1 MLRKLKN
8 IGRRKKLKKVNL
20 NKLRYQILLKAKEH
34 VSKCG
39 WNDKLFYNI
48 AAKLKFKFSEIAV
61 LFPEGYITLL
71 EMYLDTVNNQMTED
85 SKKINLIRLRV
96 HERVKELVILR
107 LKIMSREKELISK
120 TYFHLLLPQ
129 NFKIASRCLYKSVD
143 QIWFVAGDNST
154 DFNFYS
160 KRAILASI
168 YSMVMLHYV
177 NNNSL
182 DQTIELLNK
191 QLKRVSKIPKI
202 KNRLGDI
209 TKTISQIFKLVKNIR
224 PIKQ

>member
-1 MLRKLKN
+1 MQRKLKN
-8 IGRRKKLKKVNL
+8 IGRRKKLKKFNL
-20 NKLRYQILLKAKEH
+20 NKLRYQILLEAKAH
-34 VSKCG
+34 VSKSG

-48 AAKLKFKFSEIAV
+48 AAKSKFKFSEMAT

-71 EMYLDTVNNQMTED
+71 EMYLDTVNNQMTEN
-85 SKKINLIRLRV
+85 SKNINLIRLRI
-96 HERVKELVILR
+96 HERIKELVILR
-107 LKIMSREKELISK
+107 LKIMSREKELIAK
-120 TYFHLLLPQ
+120 TYFHLFLPQ
-129 NFKIASRCLYKSVD
+129 NFKIASRCLYKAVD
-143 QIWFVAGDNST
+143 QMWFVVGDNST

-168 YSMVMLHYV
+168 YSIVMLHFI
-177 NNNSL
+177 NNNNL

-191 QLKRVSKIPKI
+191 QLQRVSKIPKI

-209 TKTISQIFKLVKNIR
+209 TKTISHIFKLVKNIR

>member
-1 MLRKLKN
+1 M
-8 IGRRKKLKKVNL
+8 KKVNL

-48 AAKLKFKFSEIAV
+48 AAKSKFKFSEIAV

-71 EMYLDTVNNQMTED
+71 EMYLDTVNDQMTED

-129 NFKIASRCLYKSVD
+129 NYKIASRCLYKAVD

-154 DFNFYS
+154 DFNFYT
-160 KRAILASI
+160 KRITLAAIYINALFIFFTKDINQA
-168 YSMVMLHYV
+168 
-177 NNNSL
+177 N
-182 DQTIELLNK
+182 LNIDK
-191 QLKRVSKIPKI
+191 NLKKISKIPKI
-202 KNRLGDI
+202 KERF
-209 TKTISQIFKLVKNIR
+209 SF
-224 PIKQ
+224 IKDNLPLFLRGILN

>member
-1 MLRKLKN
+1 
-8 IGRRKKLKKVNL
+8 V
-20 NKLRYQILLKAKEH
+20 
-34 VSKCG
+34 
-39 WNDKLFYNI
+39 F
-48 AAKLKFKFSEIAV
+48 
-61 LFPEGYITLL
+61 
-71 EMYLDTVNNQMTED
+71 
-85 SKKINLIRLRV
+85 
-96 HERVKELVILR
+96 ERVKELVILR

-129 NFKIASRCLYKSVD
+129 NFKVASRCLYKAVD

-177 NNNSL
+177 NNNNL

>member
-8 IGRRKKLKKVNL
+8 TGRRKKLKKVNL
-20 NKLRYQILLKAKEH
+20 NKLRYQILLEAKAH

-39 WNDKLFYNI
+39 WNDELFYNI
-48 AAKLKFKFSEIAV
+48 ASKSKFKLSEIAA
-61 LFPEGYITLL
+61 LFPEGHITLL
-71 EMYLDTVNNQMTED
+71 EMYLDTVNKQMTED
-85 SKKINLIRLRV
+85 SKKIYLIRLRV
-96 HERVKELVILR
+96 HERIKELIILR

-129 NFKIASRCLYKSVD
+129 NFKIASRCLYKAVD
-143 QIWFVAGDNST
+143 QIWFVAGDHST

-168 YSMVMLHYV
+168 YSVVMLHFV

-182 DQTIELLNK
+182 DQTIALLNK
-191 QLKRVSKIPKI
+191 QLKKVSKVPKI

-209 TKTISQIFKLVKNIR
+209 TKTISQIFKLVQNISSV
-224 PIKQ
+224 KQ

>member
-39 WNDKLFYNI
+39 WSDKLFYNI
-48 AAKLKFKFSEIAV
+48 AAKSKFKFSEIAV

-129 NFKIASRCLYKSVD
+129 NFKIASRCLYKAVD

>member
-20 NKLRYQILLKAKEH
+20 NKLRYQVLIKAKEH

-39 WNDKLFYNI
+39 WDDKLFYSI
-48 AAKLKFKFSEIAV
+48 AAKSKFKFSEIAA

-71 EMYLDTVNNQMTED
+71 EMYLDTINNQMTED
-85 SKKINLIRLRV
+85 SKKIDLIRLKV
-96 HERVKELVILR
+96 HERIKELVILR
-107 LKIMSREKELISK
+107 LKIMSREKELIAK
-120 TYFHLLLPQ
+120 TFFHLLLPQ
-129 NFKIASRCLYKSVD
+129 NFKIASRCLYQAVD

-168 YSMVMLHYV
+168 YSMVMLHFV
-177 NNNSL
+177 NNNIL

-202 KNRLGDI
+202 KNRLVNI
-209 TKTISQIFKLVKNIR
+209 KKTIPQIFKLVKNFR

>member
-1 MLRKLKN
+1 MLRKLKS
-8 IGRRKKLKKVNL
+8 IGKTKKMTKVNL
-20 NKLRYQILLKAKEH
+20 NKLRYQILLE
-34 VSKCG
+34 SKVHISKYG
-39 WNDKLFYNI
+39 WNDELFYKI
-48 AAKLKFKFSEIAV
+48 AANSKFKFSEIIT
-61 LFPEGYITLL
+61 LFPKGYTVLL

-96 HERVKELVILR
+96 HERIKELIILR
-107 LKIMSREKELISK
+107 LKIMSQEKELISK

-129 NFKIASRCLYKSVD
+129 NFKIASRCLYKTVD
-143 QIWFVAGDNST
+143 QIWFVSGDNST

-160 KRAILASI
+160 KRAILASV
-168 YSMVMLHYV
+168 YSLVMLHFI

-202 KNRLGDI
+202 KNKLGNI
-209 TKTISQIFKLVKNIR
+209 KNAFSQFFKLVKNIR

>member
-1 MLRKLKN
+1 MWVVIKYKTNEFENLKNSLSKNLGEIPEFYFPKIKYSRYIYNKLKTYNRN
-8 IGRRKKLKKVNL
+8 ILGN
-20 NKLRYQILLKAKEH
+20 Y
-34 VSKCG
+34 
-39 WNDKLFYNI
+39 LFCKHN
-48 AAKLKFKFSEIAV
+48 KFK
-61 LFPEGYITLL
+61 
-71 EMYLDTVNNQMTED
+71 D

-129 NFKIASRCLYKSVD
+129 NFKIASRCLYKAVD

>member
-1 MLRKLKN
+1 MKLRN

-20 NKLRYQILLKAKEH
+20 SKLRYQILLEAKKH
-34 VSKCG
+34 ASNYG
-39 WNDKLFYNI
+39 WNEKLFHNI
-48 AAKLKFKFSEIAV
+48 GAESKFKYSEITS
-61 LFPEGYITLL
+61 LFPEGYTTLL
-71 EMYLDTVNNQMTED
+71 EMYLDTINEQMTNN
-85 SKKINLIRLRV
+85 SKKTNLIRLRV
-96 HERVKELVILR
+96 HERIKELIILR
-107 LKIMSREKELISK
+107 LKIMSREKKLISK

-129 NFKIASRCLYKSVD
+129 NFKIASKCLYRAVD

-168 YSMVMLHYV
+168 YSMVMLHFI
-177 NNNSL
+177 NNNDL
-182 DQTIELLNK
+182 VQTIALLNK

-202 KNRLGDI
+202 KNRLGGI
-209 TKTISQIFKLVKNIR
+209 TKSLSHFLKLVKNIR

>member
-1 MLRKLKN
+1 
-8 IGRRKKLKKVNL
+8 
-20 NKLRYQILLKAKEH
+20 
-34 VSKCG
+34 
-39 WNDKLFYNI
+39 
-48 AAKLKFKFSEIAV
+48 
-61 LFPEGYITLL
+61 
-71 EMYLDTVNNQMTED
+71 MYLDTVNNQMTED

-96 HERVKELVILR
+96 HERIKELVILR

-129 NFKIASRCLYKSVD
+129 NFKIASRCLYKAVD

-168 YSMVMLHYV
+168 YSMVMLHFI

-182 DQTIELLNK
+182 DQTIELLDK